1 MIRRHRV
8 FQNSTLFA
16 LGGFLTV
23 LLGTFNLTEAGEIRR
38 QYHSVRA
45 LGMGNAALALS
56 YDESALFY
64 NPAGLAN
71 VKTFIFQL
79 PIEVVYNSEAS
90 KQSSNITSLI
100 TKKKSLADV
109 LSGLKGKDIYFRTLL
124 DFDSQF
130 GAGGYAPNYALAIPF
145 GDRNSGFT
153 LAAFYGGEQTIRFGV
168 SSAGTQ
174 LTTESRRDH
183 SLNLGLGFPLAQGK
197 WLLGVTAQQIER
209 CDKPSDNISVGKV
222 TNLTDAICASA
233 DLRKGQA
240 LHAGIQRRVAMLGG
254 LRITWALTAHN
265 IGTLKFS
272 RKSGETNPVDVP
284 PEYGFGLSLQPKL
297 GPIRWLIAADL
308 RDLTKTHPDDTSC
321 KTNSS
326 YSCWKKRMHLGAE
339 LGFFT
344 IDESSSVI
352 AFRYG
357 FNQGYP
363 TKGIELNPLIFSKAI
378 NLQYAEYQV
387 ETATLYGTPETRK
400 ALRLSM
406 EF

>member
-1 MIRRHRV
+1 MIRRHRI
-8 FQNSTLFA
+8 FRNSTLFA

-79 PIEVVYNSEAS
+79 PIEVVCNSEAS
-90 KQSSNITSLI
+90 KQSSNITSL
-100 TKKKSLADV
+100 
-109 LSGLKGKDIYFRTLL
+109 FRTLL

-145 GDRNSGFT
+145 GNRNSGFT

-183 SLNLGLGFPLAQGK
+183 SLSLGLGFPLAQGK

-209 CDKPSDNISVGKV
+209 CDKPSDNISVGNV

-339 LGFFT
+339 LGVFT
-344 IDESSSVI
+344 IDESSSLI

>member
-1 MIRRHRV
+1 MILRSRGLPR
-8 FQNSTLFA
+8 FSLFA
-16 LGGFLTV
+16 FFSLLFV
-23 LLGTFNLTEAGEIRR
+23 LLGALRFAEAGEIRR
-38 QYHSVRA
+38 QYHSTRA

-79 PIEVVYNSEAS
+79 PFEVAYNAEAE
-90 KQSSNITSLI
+90 KQTSNITALI
-100 TKKKSLADV
+100 TKKKTIANV
-109 LSGLKGKDIYFRTLL
+109 LSDLQGKTLHIRSL
-124 DFDSQF
+124 MDFDSKV
-130 GAGGYAPNYALAIPF
+130 GAGGYSFNYALAVPF
-145 GDRNSGFT
+145 GNRNSGFT
-153 LAAFYGGEQTIRFGV
+153 LAAFYGGEQTIKFGV
-168 SSAGTQ
+168 SSDGTQ

-183 SLNLGLGFPLAQGK
+183 SLNLGLGMPFGRGK
-197 WLLGVTAQQIER
+197 WLLGVTAQQLER
-209 CDKPSDNISVGKV
+209 CDKPSDNVSVASI
-222 TNLTDAICASA
+222 TNLTEAICASA
-233 DLRKGQA
+233 DLRKGTA

-265 IGTLKFS
+265 IGKLKFS
-272 RKSGETNPVDVP
+272 RKSGETNPADVP

-308 RDLTKTHPDDTSC
+308 RDLTKEHPDDPSC
-321 KTNSS
+321 KTSSS

-344 IDESSSVI
+344 IDESSSAI
-352 AFRYG
+352 ALRYG

-363 TKGIELNPLIFSKAI
+363 TKGFELNPFVFSKSL

-400 ALRLSM
+400 ALRLSF